1 MAWTTPVTD
10 RTSGARCTITDM
22 NRIAG
27 NLDWLTTELTAHQL
41 YSGATISKTTYI
53 ANDYGSILDWENILE
68 VLNDLSEAV
77 AIETG
82 SADESTTY
90 DNFNAV
96 ETITL
101 EIYDRY
107 QMILNQANANHYAG
121 DSIYPEGNQSV
132 YVGGLV
138 I

>member
-1 MAWTTPVTD
+1 MAWITPVTD
-10 RTSGARCTITDM
+10 RTSGAICTAIDM

-53 ANDYGSILDWENILE
+53 ANDYGSISDWENILE

-82 SADESTTY
+82 SANDSTTY
-90 DNFNAV
+90 DNFNVV

-107 QMILNQANANHYAG
+107 QLIASQSNNNHYPNDG
-121 DSIYPEGNQSV
+121 YYTEGIESIYS
-132 YVGGLV
+132 GGFAA
-138 I
+138 